1 MEDKMVVVED
11 KTVVMDDRTV
21 VFDRDDVTVSID
33 EENIKIDRT
42 VSGTTLRNVHEEIK
56 HFISGGSRN
65 LSAAGEISPAEPS
78 LVPVTELYSL
88 GSKLGDGGQG
98 VVFGAGDFGLQRE
111 VAVKRLRP
119 EFNSSE
125 TARREFIQ
133 EARLTASLDHP
144 AIIPIYNLCTDEEGG
159 LSLAMK
165 KLNGISL
172 KKYLALTNERYRNG
186 GIENFDEETALAK
199 RISLFIKVCE
209 AISYVHSKKVIHCD
223 LKPENIMFGEYGEVY
238 VVDWGIAR
246 RLDQPHEDNG
256 KIMGTPRYT
265 SPENLNREKCDDR
278 SDIYSLG
285 VILFEIVTLAPAFS
299 GQSASEVVAKVKAG
313 MFNPL
318 HHSFGCRIP
327 RDLAAVIRKAVA
339 LDPADRYRSAED
351 FTADLKAY
359 RRGAEVSANPDSP
372 LRKLLRWTRRNRRKA
387 LMFAGVGILLF
398 IAAVT
403 VIGFAVS
410 MRTAAHEHL
419 KDNMIDGT
427 TASAVQKAVQIDRS
441 LTHVATLLGVLNADL
456 AMLLDLNRPAS
467 SLGNP
472 AIISGVR
479 TGQQLM
485 RPAHFVPDEHSE
497 THFTPGVKLALDRAA
512 YVMAEKIAPNE
523 LEHILKCLR
532 PAVSRMRRTVLKSH
546 PEYWNYTLEKQLEAY
561 RNLQL
566 PVSFCYFTLKN
577 GLHVMFPGNN
587 GVKDGFDGRT
597 RPWYKA
603 AAGRGAV
610 PVWVVPY
617 RTAFRQTFDV
627 VSCAM
632 EIVGAREN
640 VHGTA
645 AVDIPVKV
653 LANVLCRE
661 PEKAACTVERL
672 LVSSDGVIIL
682 RCVGDG
688 KKFVPDITEKV
699 RMFNL
704 KIFSDM
710 KSKRYGR
717 TIRDE
722 RGREFLWLYSF
733 IPSAQWLYIE
743 KIDLD
748 KLMLFNRIQN

>member
-1 MEDKMVVVED
+1 
-11 KTVVMDDRTV
+11 MDDRTV
-21 VFDRDDVTVSID
+21 VIDRGDNVTVRIDGGRVKKDRSID
-33 EENIKIDRT
+33 D
-42 VSGTTLRNVHEEIK
+42 TTLRNVHEEIEL
-56 HFISGGSRN
+56 FISMDSRN
-65 LSAAGEISPAEPS
+65 LSGSGEGTEAEPS
-78 LVPVTELYSL
+78 LVPVTELYAL

-98 VVFGAGDFGLQRE
+98 VVYCAGDFGLQRD

-119 EFNSSE
+119 EYNSSE
-125 TARREFIQ
+125 IARREFIK

-144 AIIPIYNLCTDEEGG
+144 AIIPIYNLCGDEEGG

-172 KKYLALTNERYRNG
+172 KKYLDLTNERYRNV
-186 GIENFDEETALAK
+186 GIENFDEETALSK

-209 AISYVHSKKVIHCD
+209 AISYVHSRKVIHCD
-223 LKPENIMFGEYGEVY
+223 LKPENIMLGEFGEVY

-246 RLDQPHEDNG
+246 RLDQPQDDNG

-265 SPENLNREKCDDR
+265 SPENLKREKCDYR

-285 VILFEIVTLAPAFS
+285 VILFEIVTLSPAFS
-299 GQSASEVVAKVKAG
+299 GQTASEVVAKVKDG
-313 MFNPL
+313 IFNPL
-318 HHSFGCRIP
+318 QHSYGFRIP

-339 LDPADRYRSAED
+339 HDPEDRYHSAED
-351 FTADLKAY
+351 FTADLKAF
-359 RRGAEVSANPDSP
+359 RRGAEVSANPDS
-372 LRKLLRWTRRNRRKA
+372 LWRKLLRWTKRNRRKA
-387 LMFAGVGILLF
+387 VMFAGVGALLLL
-398 IAAVT
+398 AAVT
-403 VIGFAVS
+403 VIGFAVN
-410 MRTAAHEHL
+410 MQIAAEEHHRDNIVDAATAA
-419 KDNMIDGT
+419 
-427 TASAVQKAVQIDRS
+427 AVQKAVNIDRS
-441 LTHVATLLGVLNADL
+441 LTHVSTLLGVLNADL

-479 TGQQLM
+479 AGRQLT
-485 RPAHFVPDEHSE
+485 RPSHFIPDEHSE

-512 YVMAEKIAPNE
+512 YVMADKIAPDE
-523 LEHILKCLR
+523 LDHLLQCLR

-546 PEYWNYTLEKQLEAY
+546 PEYWNYTVEQQLEAY

-577 GLHVMFPGNN
+577 GLHVMFPGND

-603 AAGRGAV
+603 ASGRGAI

-617 RTAFRQTFDV
+617 RTVFKQTFDV

-632 EIVGAREN
+632 EIVGAREY
-640 VHGTA
+640 VHGTSA
-645 AVDIPVKV
+645 IDIPVRV
-653 LANVLCRE
+653 LADVLCRE
-661 PEKAACTVERL
+661 PEKAVCTVERL

-682 RCVGDG
+682 RCMGDG
-688 KKFVPDITEKV
+688 TKFIPDITEKV

-704 KIFSDM
+704 KIFDDM
-710 KSKRYGR
+710 KSRRYGR
-717 TIRDE
+717 VIREE
-722 RGREFLWLYSF
+722 RGKEFLWLYSF

-748 KLMLFNRIQN
+748 KLMVFGRPLL